1 MQDLRIRLTFRNLFF
16 FFFFRFVSANGLAAT
31 YFNWRPNQPDNAGD
45 KEDCI
50 EVCPD
55 VNDQWND
62 QDCQTSNPFACEMN

>member
-1 MQDLRIRLTFRNLFF
+1 MFA
-16 FFFFRFVSANGLAAT
+16 SGLAAT
-31 YFNWRPNQPDNAGD
+31 YFNWRPNEPDNAGLG
-45 KEDCI
+45 EDCI

>member
-1 MQDLRIRLTFRNLFF
+1 MQDLRIRLT
-16 FFFFRFVSANGLAAT
+16 FFFRFVSANGLAAT
-31 YFNWRPNQPDNAGD
+31 YFNWRPNQPDDAGD
-45 KEDCI
+45 EDCV